1 MPDALGQV
9 LECIAGGLNTPVIRS
24 SFEASLILQG
34 ALQLTTDHEVAQ
46 RISTVIEIL
55 DDNIGGVRNMIFG
68 FDFLGGV
75 TGAVS
80 SRPQRV
86 PPFGCG

>member
-9 LECIAGGLNTPVIRS
+9 LEWIAGDLNRSVIRS

-34 ALQLTTDHEVAQ
+34 ALQFTSDHEVAQ
-46 RISTVIEIL
+46 RISTVIELL
-55 DDNIGGVRNMIFG
+55 DDNIRDVRNMIFG

-75 TGAVS
+75 TDAVS

-86 PPFGCG
+86 PPFGCV